1 VSKFVTVLASAGVA
15 LVLAAFALIAG
26 TTDAALPKPKPW
38 QWKPAKVVVRLTA
51 ARPIIGSEIGEDILS
66 ARCTGQG
73 RGVAGRYTRFTC
85 ETRWGSSN
93 GSYTSTLTIR
103 ILPIGTGK
111 LCVVTTPEGK
121 AVPHPLGKQGTN
133 IKPERAC
140 P

>member
-1 VSKFVTVLASAGVA
+1 MLRGT
-15 LVLAAFALIAG
+15 FALIAA

-38 QWKPAKVVVRLTA
+38 QWKPEKVVTRLTA
-51 ARPIIGSEIGEDILS
+51 ASPIVGGDVGSDVLS

-73 RGVAGRYTRFTC
+73 RGVAGRFSRFTC
-85 ETRWGSSN
+85 QTQWGSSN
-93 GSYTSTLTIR
+93 GSYTSILTIR

-111 LCVVTTPEGK
+111 LCVVTTPEGQ
-121 AVPHPLGKQGTN
+121 AVPHTPGTGGTR